1 MQVLV
6 VDPPFF
12 TLPYDLHFCRAL
24 AAAGV
29 AVELIGRPPRRY
41 EAVGEQPFPLRP
53 WFYRLAEGKG
63 ESWQTSRATKALKA
77 AEHAWGWWWVS
88 RAVAATQPDAL
99 HLQWFVLPAVDG
111 LFLRRLARRVPL
123 FLTVHNASL
132 VAHSAASVV
141 GGLAARVQQ
150 AGQGDLLD
158 LFAGFVAHTEQT
170 RAHLESLGVSP
181 DRIRVLAHPT
191 LDLAEPGSTMVAEE
205 KRELRILFFGSI
217 KPYKGVDVLVR
228 AGIELL
234 QSNPG
239 CRIDIVG
246 RPFTDLAA
254 ERAMVAAAG
263 LEARIG
269 FDLRYVPDDDLAGY
283 LAAADIVV
291 FPYREIDASGA
302 FTLAVAAGKPIV
314 ASAIGV
320 FNEPPAKGNIC
331 LVPPDDAVALAGAL
345 ATLVRDPAARARLAD
360 GSLALRGSLVS
371 WPAFAAQCVD
381 FYRERIAAGATG
393 LPRQPSRLAKS
404 LGPT

>member
-1 MQVLV
+1 MPGLV
-6 VDPPFF
+6 AGEP
-12 TLPYDLHFCRAL
+12 CRRRG
-24 AAAGV
+24 AAGRPAP
-29 AVELIGRPPRRY
+29 AVVR
-41 EAVGEQPFPLRP
+41 
-53 WFYRLAEGKG
+53 
-63 ESWQTSRATKALKA
+63 
-77 AEHAWGWWWVS
+77 
-88 RAVAATQPDAL
+88 
-99 HLQWFVLPAVDG
+99 LPAVDG

-170 RAHLESLGVSP
+170 RAHLESLRVGSE
-181 DRIRVLAHPT
+181 RIRVLAHPT
-191 LDLAEPGSTMVAEE
+191 LDLAGPGSTRLPTN
-205 KRELRILFFGSI
+205 RELRILFFGSI

-234 QSNPG
+234 QANPG

-283 LAAADIVV
+283 LAAATSSV
-291 FPYREIDASGA
+291 FPYRQIDASGRFHA
-302 FTLAVAAGKPIV
+302 RGGGRQAGRGQRHSALQRAAGQRQYLPG
-314 ASAIGV
+314 SAGR
-320 FNEPPAKGNIC
+320 F
-331 LVPPDDAVALAGAL
+331 
-345 ATLVRDPAARARLAD
+345 VRPSPAALGHPASTIRWRTARLAEQAA
-360 GSLALRGSLVS
+360 SRCAARYVS
-371 WPAFAAQCVD
+371 RPAFRHSASTSTRAHRRRRD
-381 FYRERIAAGATG
+381 RSAPTPAAGIRQVPEPDVTKASAT
-393 LPRQPSRLAKS
+393 P
-404 LGPT
+404 